1 MLEPVPGSWVP
12 IQHEIHSVLL
22 DTGVDGFFTIS
33 IENPRFADLYIQGTW
48 NSEESVW
55 LEISLPEDADED
67 SSAELIAHGW
77 NSPTDEIPNYWKELP
92 WDQEDSATIAA
103 HFIQAIL
110 VFGLAADDCEL
121 LPHIETEK

>member
-12 IQHEIHSVLL
+12 IHHEIQSVLL

-33 IENPRFADLYIQGTW
+33 IENPRFEDLYVQGTW
-48 NSEESVW
+48 NSEEIVW

-77 NSPTDEIPNYWKELP
+77 SSPTDEVPNFWKELP
-92 WDQEDSATIAA
+92 WDPEDSATIAA